1 MMNLLPPDDFQ
12 RASLHN
18 EVHARPSARIRLPAF
33 ILLVGVFNEGISRE
47 QECEHLRQLQPELSL
62 QDMQGNFVRLRM
74 NDYTLKWERHTE
86 FTRYSLVQSL
96 PENAGLGSQEPELLS
111 HLKLPKG
118 WLASIPGKTF
128 SAIKLVMLHEDL
140 ADPQFALEQARK
152 WIGDSPVIAS
162 RMGNPAHSLVAT
174 DFRLRESGFE
184 RILVLAPHGTSKSR
198 AGRIS
203 QRLLELE
210 TYRLMALRGLPIAK
224 IVSSQLGHSEKELS
238 DIIDSLEQKDCDDQ
252 ALLTR
257 LVGLAASVERMTAD
271 HAYRFAATAAYDKL
285 VIERIVELRESPI
298 TGTQSIG
305 EFMKRRLSPAM
316 ATVAATSQRLIS
328 LSERINRASSLLRT
342 RVDIATE
349 EQNRLLLK
357 KLTKGQELQL
367 RLQSTVEGLSI
378 AAISYYV
385 VSLLLYAGKA
395 GKAAGLDIKPELIA
409 GAFIPLVLWL
419 VWTAT
424 RRIHEKFHRA
434 Y

>member
-1 MMNLLPPDDFQ
+1 
-12 RASLHN
+12 
-18 EVHARPSARIRLPAF
+18 
-33 ILLVGVFNEGISRE
+33 
-47 QECEHLRQLQPELSL
+47 
-62 QDMQGNFVRLRM
+62 
-74 NDYTLKWERHTE
+74 
-86 FTRYSLVQSL
+86 
-96 PENAGLGSQEPELLS
+96 
-111 HLKLPKG
+111 
-118 WLASIPGKTF
+118 
-128 SAIKLVMLHEDL
+128 
-140 ADPQFALEQARK
+140 
-152 WIGDSPVIAS
+152 
-162 RMGNPAHSLVAT
+162 
-174 DFRLRESGFE
+174 
-184 RILVLAPHGTSKSR
+184 
-198 AGRIS
+198 
-203 QRLLELE
+203 
-210 TYRLMALRGLPIAK
+210 
-224 IVSSQLGHSEKELS
+224 VSSQLGQSEKELS

-349 EQNRLLLK
+349 EQNRLLLE

-395 GKAAGLDIKPELIA
+395 GKAAGLNIQPELIA
-409 GAFIPLVLWL
+409 GALIPVVLWL

-424 RRIHEKFHRA
+424 RRIHEKL
-434 Y
+434 YSGY